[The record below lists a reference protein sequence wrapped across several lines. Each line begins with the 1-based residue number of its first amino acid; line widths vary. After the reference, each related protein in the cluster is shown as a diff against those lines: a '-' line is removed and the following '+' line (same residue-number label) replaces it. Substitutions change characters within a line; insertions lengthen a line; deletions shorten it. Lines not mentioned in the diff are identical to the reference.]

1 MLQKVEEMKAD
12 EHQSMR
18 KMRSLCE
25 QITRDL
31 NQMRTESDM
40 LRMEFEQSLAA
51 HSKQDAKQQDI
62 KVLFGTLKTQNYQL
76 NSDVAK
82 YRKKWKEGVNTNY
95 KIQTELDGERRRLER
110 CLVIELDDEDSNEL
124 ASPDQSRDDLDVS
137 DDANGEKHQQF
148 TSENLGIE
156 AQTGKDSC
164 FSFLVRERRLKRE
177 NERLIHQ
184 IKRLGNIERKER
196 MRYFE
201 VCYYF

>member
-1 MLQKVEEMKAD
+1 
-12 EHQSMR
+12 
-18 KMRSLCE
+18 
-25 QITRDL
+25 
-31 NQMRTESDM
+31 M

-137 DDANGEKHQQF
+137 DDANGESISSLQAKILELKLKLEVYADIG
-148 TSENLGIE
+148 TDVRDKAEL
-156 AQTGKDSC
+156 
-164 FSFLVRERRLKRE
+164 LVRERRLKRE

-201 VCYYF
+201 TQLNMMPRNQYYG